1 MRAGI
6 GYDVM
11 DSLRRLA
18 LPTLIV
24 AGAEDRLIPPAA
36 TRAIA
41 DAVPAAQ
48 FVEIAGCGHMV
59 AVEQPLALADA
70 LDPFLETYRVGQH

>member
-1 MRAGI
+1 MRAGT

-11 DSLRRLA
+11 ESLRRLA
-18 LPTLIV
+18 VPTLVV
-24 AGAEDRLIPPAA
+24 AGAQDRLIPPVA

-48 FVEIAGCGHMV
+48 FVEIASCGHMI

-70 LDPFLETYRVGQH
+70 LDPFLETYRFGQP